1 MRGAPL
7 FEETLQQLWDGLG
20 LQALKL
26 LLAPFGVTFP
36 IDLISRY
43 CKLIAQPNDLC
54 IVIWVSAICIDHS
67 NNIERYGTT
76 KKLYIVDTAF
86 L

>member
-26 LLAPFGVTFP
+26 LLAPFGVTASF
-36 IDLISRY
+36 IFLNKIS
-43 CKLIAQPNDLC
+43 N
-54 IVIWVSAICIDHS
+54 
-67 NNIERYGTT
+67 
-76 KKLYIVDTAF
+76 
-86 L
+86 